1 MWFWFS
7 VIALLFWSGSDLFSK
22 IGCRDADDKYAHLKM
37 VMAVGVVMGL
47 HAAFRKSSTV
57 LFNFYRSFT
66 ISSIFFATIIASYL
80 SVKTT
85 PAS

>member
-37 VMAVGVVMGL
+37 VMAVGVVYL
-47 HAAFRKSSTV
+47 
-57 LFNFYRSFT
+57 L
-66 ISSIFFATIIASYL
+66 SYIPR
-80 SVKTT
+80 VKQ
-85 PAS
+85 